1 MNAMANQLSGHD
13 RCNDFANRIQFM
25 SPINQVSFFFFSMT
39 KEPKSILN
47 SAHQVYLFDAD
58 CINYYTGILN

>member
-25 SPINQVSFFFFSMT
+25 SPSFFFSMT

-58 CINYYTGILN
+58 CISYYTGILN